1 MYTTTSAVND
11 APEFRATW
19 FPPKDG
25 REPRMHLAFGPEL
38 AVIVTL
44 AELRQLAQVIEDA
57 FQAAI
62 VGGLDAD
69 A

>member
-1 MYTTTSAVND
+1 MYITTGVVND

-25 REPRMHLAFGPEL
+25 REPRMDL

-44 AELRQLAQVIEDA
+44 DELRQLAQVIEDA
-57 FQAAI
+57 FQLAI
-62 VGGLDAD
+62 QGGRDAE

>member
-1 MYTTTSAVND
+1 MYITTGVVND

-25 REPRMHLAFGPEL
+25 REPRMHLSFGVDL

-44 AELRQLAQVIEDA
+44 DELRQLAQVIEDA
-57 FQAAI
+57 FQLAI
-62 VGGLDAD
+62 QGGRDAE